1 MTLGWQLRGRSL
13 KVWFI
18 FLINIYWLRNS
29 SAPTRPECGLN
40 LKETHLICV
49 FEPLGLVLQA
59 AWSSDRVGKLPFFTL
74 LATGQWAPLME
85 PVRCRNTGRGAE
97 SHVGRK

>member
-1 MTLGWQLRGRSL
+1 M
-13 KVWFI
+13 
-18 FLINIYWLRNS
+18 
-29 SAPTRPECGLN
+29 
-40 LKETHLICV
+40 ICV